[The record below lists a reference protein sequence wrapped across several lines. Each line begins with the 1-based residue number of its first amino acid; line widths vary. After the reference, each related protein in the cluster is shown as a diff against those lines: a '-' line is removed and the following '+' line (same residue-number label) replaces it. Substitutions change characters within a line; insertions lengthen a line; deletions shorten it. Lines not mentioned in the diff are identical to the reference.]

1 MLAAVRYQRIVD
13 LVNERGSVRVTEL
26 SQLCQVTEETIRRD
40 LGRLESEGRLYRSF
54 GGALGIRTYTPEISY
69 KEREITNIKEKSKIA
84 EAAIQHIAP
93 HERIVLDAS
102 TTAWYMSSK
111 LPDIPLTVITN
122 SLKVSLEL
130 SMKKNIQVFN
140 TGGTMLSHSLSF
152 VGPIAE
158 KTVDDF
164 HVNKA
169 FISCKGVHLE
179 RGISESNEMQAR
191 IKKKMMQMAEEVYVL
206 ADYSKFDIQ
215 SFVSVNGWQG
225 IHHLITDAKTSPDII
240 NQLRGKQIQV
250 IQLME

>member
-1 MLAAVRYQRIVD
+1 MLAAARYQRIVD

-40 LGRLESEGRLYRSF
+40 LGKLESEGRLCRSF
-54 GGALGIRTYTPEISY
+54 GGAHGIKRNTPEIPY
-69 KEREITNIKEKSKIA
+69 KEREITNIREKGKIA

-93 HERIVLDAS
+93 HDRIVLDAS
-102 TTAWYMSSK
+102 TTAWYMASK

-130 SMKKNIQVFN
+130 SVKKNIQVFN
-140 TGGTMLSHSLSF
+140 TGGNMLSNSLSF
-152 VGPIAE
+152 IGPIAE

-164 HVNKA
+164 HVDKA

-215 SFVSVNGWQG
+215 SFVSVNDWRG
-225 IHHLITDAKTSPDII
+225 IHHLITDSKTSPDII
-240 NQLRGKQIQV
+240 HQIRGKQVQV
-250 IQLME
+250 IQLTE